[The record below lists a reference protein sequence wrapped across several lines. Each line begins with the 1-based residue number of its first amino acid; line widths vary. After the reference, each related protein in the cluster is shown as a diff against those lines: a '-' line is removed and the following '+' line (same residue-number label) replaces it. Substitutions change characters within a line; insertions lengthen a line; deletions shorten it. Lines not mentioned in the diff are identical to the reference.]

1 MKKNFTR
8 FATAFALAI
17 TTLSASAQ
25 VTENFNTRPN
35 GMSGTDIRDLLIA
48 QGWRFSN
55 TTVQTFSGA
64 VIEGDGLLQTG
75 SLGSANTP
83 QGITTPII
91 KPDGSSITISF
102 KYKFNA
108 TGPQQRTLHILLTDC
123 QGNLVST
130 LVSNSIPN
138 STTLVNFSNSYTIP
152 SGQYKIQIGFT
163 GSGGV
168 SSAQIDALSI
178 QNASLCYPNGVNS
191 APVGTTDNFNGTN
204 LRTASG
210 NVLLNDTDANN
221 DPLEVQLLSGP
232 AANVGTLTLNSNGD
246 FEFTPATGY
255 AGPGFVFEY
264 MVCENTCEQLC
275 GAPVTAIVNFPGG
288 AATPVMM
295 LSFTGTL
302 SAKTVT
308 LNWSTATELN
318 NAKFEILRSE
328 DGASFSKVGE
338 VDGRGTVTSITNYTW
353 KENVSAVS
361 APVLHYKLKQLDSD
375 GKYEF
380 SKTVVVRLNADAAVI
395 ASVAPNPVV
404 GTANLTVNLQRNANV
419 QVRLLNNMGKELA
432 RKNFNGQTGSNAFPL
447 YETNDL
453 VRGIYLLEVV
463 IDNKERTLLKIVK

>member
-17 TTLSASAQ
+17 ATLSASAQ
-25 VTENFNTRPN
+25 VAETFNTRT
-35 GMSGTDIRDLLIA
+35 GAMSGSQIRDLLISR
-48 QGWRFSN
+48 GWRFSN
-55 TTVQTFSGA
+55 TTVQTFSGT

-75 SLGSANTP
+75 SLGSATTP
-83 QGITTPII
+83 QGISTPILR
-91 KPDGSSITISF
+91 PDGNTLRITFQYRFTSSGSST
-102 KYKFNA
+102 
-108 TGPQQRTLHILLTDC
+108 RTMHVNLLDC
-123 QGNLVST
+123 QGNLVTQLYTGNVTNNST
-130 LVSNSIPN
+130 IASFDQTFNVNPGQYKVQVGFTGNGGTNSCQFDAISIPN
-138 STTLVNFSNSYTIP
+138 
-152 SGQYKIQIGFT
+152 
-163 GSGGV
+163 
-168 SSAQIDALSI
+168 
-178 QNASLCYPNGVNS
+178 ASLSYPDGVNS

-232 AANVGTLTLNSNGD
+232 APSIGTLTLNSNGD

-264 MVCENTCEQLC
+264 MVCENSCEQLC
-275 GAPVTAIVNFPGG
+275 GDPVTVIVNFPGS
-288 AATPVMM
+288 AVTPVMM

-353 KENVSAVS
+353 KETVSAVS

-395 ASVAPNPVV
+395 ASVAPNPVA
-404 GTANLTVNLQRNANV
+404 GTANLTVNLQRNSSV

-432 RKNFNGQTGSNAFPL
+432 RKNFNGQTGTNAFPL
-447 YETNDL
+447 SETNDL